1 MATVRDM
8 HSSRSTGARRLSA
21 LLGLSALTL
30 TGCGLWQSA
39 PTADTAPPA
48 PQPPPAPPSTSTAE
62 PLPPRPFELTLKN
75 TDPCQLLTEEQRSG
89 LGFDQEPQPDSQAG
103 FGNAATCSYRS
114 TTAKVGARLSLI
126 TTEGMTVWTD
136 DTTQVDATPITV
148 DDFPG
153 LVIKTPGLD
162 LTCNVAV
169 DTAEGQHLDVLYRDD
184 GGEPP
189 PPVDQLCEGA
199 KQVAEE
205 AVRTLKAP
213 PTSAASETAPSE
225 SAPEEMS
232 PKSDSG
238 Q

>member
-1 MATVRDM
+1 M

-30 TGCGLWQSA
+30 TGCGLWQSS
-39 PTADTAPPA
+39 PTAATAPP
-48 PQPPPAPPSTSTAE
+48 PPPSAPPTTSEAA
-62 PLPPRPFELTLKN
+62 PLPPRPFELNLQDR
-75 TDPCQLLTEEQRSG
+75 DPCQLLTQEQRG
-89 LGFDQEPQPDSQAG
+89 ELGFDREPQPDSEAG
-103 FGNAATCSYRS
+103 FGNAATCSYRN
-114 TTAKVGARLSLI
+114 TTAKVGARLALI
-126 TTEGMTVWTD
+126 TTEGMSVWTD
-136 DTTQVDATPITV
+136 DTAQVDATPISV
-148 DDFPG
+148 DGFPG

-199 KQVAEE
+199 ERVAEE
-205 AVRTLKAP
+205 AVRSLKAP
-213 PTSAASETAPSE
+213 PTSATAPSE

-238 Q
+238 E